1 MPRASNPLLARLA
14 QLELEQE
21 SRDRSRPPTTA
32 EAISRVRATLLP
44 HQLAFCEDTEHR
56 KLGLV
61 CGFGA
66 GKTYGLVA
74 KATYLAAQNVGYASA
89 LFEPVAPMLRDIL
102 ERSIDDQL
110 TEWQIP
116 FTYRATPL
124 PEYVLQFEE
133 GEHVIMLR
141 TIETWNRIRG
151 QNLCA
156 VGFDEG
162 DTSPHAVVE
171 KATRMALARLRAGNI
186 RQFYAATTPE
196 GYGWAYQTFKAN
208 PTPDTRLIQAR
219 TQDNPHLPDDFIPSL
234 MENYPA
240 NLIQSYLNGE
250 FVNLTTGT
258 VYDRFDRA
266 KHVISDLPDLD
277 GEPLRVGVD
286 FNVGNMSAVV
296 AIRTGNG
303 LMVVDE
309 IAGAHDTDAL
319 GQELRRRYP
328 QHKVY
333 GYPDASGGNRSTNA
347 SKTDIQ
353 ILESY
358 GIINQSP
365 KANPPVRDR
374 VAAVQALLE
383 NGQSKVRLH
392 VWEGCRKLIESLEL
406 QCWTEKGEPDKASNY
421 DHMCDALGYVV
432 WREFNPLHAR
442 AGKGTG
448 IRLY

>member
-1 MPRASNPLLARLA
+1 VVKRGDPLLARLA
-14 QLELEQE
+14 QLELEQAA
-21 SRDRSRPPTTA
+21 RQRNRPPTTA

-74 KATYLAAQNVGYASA
+74 KAAYLAAQNVGHASA
-89 LFEPVAPMLRDIL
+89 LFEPVASMLRDIL

-124 PEYVLQFEE
+124 PEYVLQFAE

-219 TQDNPHLPDDFIPSL
+219 TEDNPYLPDDFIPSL

-266 KHVISDLPDLD
+266 KHVTTELPDID

-296 AIRTGNG
+296 AIRTSNG
-303 LMVVDE
+303 LAVVDE
-309 IAGAHDTDAL
+309 VVDAHDTDAL

-328 QHKVY
+328 QHRIY
-333 GYPDASGGNRSTNA
+333 GYPDASGGSRSTNA
-347 SKTDIQ
+347 SRTDIQ
-353 ILESY
+353 ILEGY
-358 GIINQSP
+358 GISNQSP
-365 KANPPVRDR
+365 QANPPVRDR

-383 NGQSKVRLH
+383 NGKGQVRLQVH
-392 VWEGCRKLIESLEL
+392 ERCRKTIESLEL
-406 QCWTEKGEPDKASNY
+406 QCWTEKGEPDKRSGY
-421 DHMCDALGYVV
+421 DHMNDALGYMV

-448 IRLY
+448 VRLY

>member
-1 MPRASNPLLARLA
+1 VVKRGDPLLARLA
-14 QLELEQE
+14 QLELEQAA
-21 SRDRSRPPTTA
+21 RQRNRPPTTA

-74 KATYLAAQNVGYASA
+74 KAAYLAAQNVGHASA
-89 LFEPVAPMLRDIL
+89 LFEPVASMLRDIL

-124 PEYVLQFEE
+124 PEYVLQFAE

-219 TQDNPHLPDDFIPSL
+219 TEDNPYLPDDFIPSL

-266 KHVISDLPDLD
+266 KHVTTELPDLD

-296 AIRTGNG
+296 AIRTSNG
-303 LMVVDE
+303 LAVVDE
-309 IAGAHDTDAL
+309 VVDAHDTDAL

-328 QHKVY
+328 QHRIY
-333 GYPDASGGNRSTNA
+333 GYPDASGGSRSTNA
-347 SKTDIQ
+347 SRTDIQ
-353 ILESY
+353 ILEGY
-358 GIINQSP
+358 GISNQSP
-365 KANPPVRDR
+365 QANPPVRDR

-383 NGQSKVRLH
+383 NGKGQVRLQVH
-392 VWEGCRKLIESLEL
+392 ERCKKVIESLEL
-406 QCWTEKGEPDKASNY
+406 QCWTEKGEPDKRSGY
-421 DHMCDALGYVV
+421 DHMNDALGYMV

-448 IRLY
+448 VRLY